1 LDALRIIY
9 NSTIDWIEMSED
21 KLQLELDE
29 TAVRALYSS
38 VQFTLEKWTGQEKID
53 QATLMELRPFLR
65 KCLLEFQF
73 MRSDD

>member
-1 LDALRIIY
+1 
-9 NSTIDWIEMSED
+9 MSED

-29 TAVRALYSS
+29 KAVRALYTS

-65 KCLLEFQF
+65 KCLLEFHF